1 MYTNYWSK
9 EEIVRQSP
17 HSWLQNQEVI
27 RICHTGY
34 ECPGSQ
40 VKWVI
45 ENLVGKSGLTTC
57 PGLPSSWL
65 HPQSSA
71 LAVWHPHPLAQACRA
86 DEAKQ
91 WYSEGGTAL
100 GWGMSSAE
108 WWIWRTRTRLP
119 LLNLGLTSPISTLFF
134 FLLSE
139 SVSSIWRYQVV
150 CFNQQCHPLVSSAWF
165 QGYCVTRMVEEGWFL
180 WLVLVNVLL
189 TDLWHWIFRES
200 LKITSWASRS
210 RWLLINI
217 SLTCRTLTILNSF
230 IHSTIYWMPGMCKT
244 LC

>member
-1 MYTNYWSK
+1 MCTNYWSK

-17 HSWLQNQEVI
+17 HSRLQNQEVI

-91 WYSEGGTAL
+91 WYAEGGTTL

-134 FLLSE
+134 FFYLNQLAPFGDIRWFVSINNIILQCLLLSFK
-139 SVSSIWRYQVV
+139 VIV
-150 CFNQQCHPLVSSAWF
+150 
-165 QGYCVTRMVEEGWFL
+165 
-180 WLVLVNVLL
+180 
-189 TDLWHWIFRES
+189 
-200 LKITSWASRS
+200 
-210 RWLLINI
+210 
-217 SLTCRTLTILNSF
+217 
-230 IHSTIYWMPGMCKT
+230 
-244 LC
+244 